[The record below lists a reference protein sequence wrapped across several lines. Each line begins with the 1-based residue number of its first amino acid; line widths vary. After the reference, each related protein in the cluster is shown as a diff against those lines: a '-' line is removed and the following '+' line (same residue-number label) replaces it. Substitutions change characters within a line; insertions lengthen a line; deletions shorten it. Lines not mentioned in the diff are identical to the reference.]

1 MASPQEQAD
10 AAYRAYESARSTFN
24 LASQGVPVPGG
35 LDIARQRLQAAE
47 AASHSANDA
56 LRATYNQPPP
66 GSGGT
71 SGGGGGGGMSQY
83 DLEMRLRNEQRAY
96 EREQRQRQIIQ
107 TLQAAF
113 SSYGLQS
120 LFPKIAEFARRD
132 LTEDGVLLELRK
144 TPEYKQRFPAIEPLA
159 QKGRVI
165 TEAEYI
171 QFERNAAQLERAY
184 GLPAGML
191 DDRATVANLLT
202 NEVSAR
208 ELEER
213 VTLAAAGAFQ
223 TSPEMRDTFQRFY
236 GIESGGLTAYFL
248 DPEKA
253 LPLLNKQYAA
263 SQIGA
268 EAAMQDVTIQS
279 RLAEQITEAGIGR
292 EEARAGFGRVAGMA
306 SLAEGRGDLATQGQA
321 IGAELLGQE
330 AAQEAVQRAQA
341 ARRGRFQQG
350 GGAITSQQGVIGAGT
365 AATR

>member
-1 MASPQEQAD
+1 MSVEQQRAD
-10 AAYRAYESARSTFN
+10 AAYRYYEEMRAR
-24 LASQGVPVPGG
+24 AAAAQGAGPA
-35 LDIARQRLQAAE
+35 ARAE
-47 AASHSANDA
+47 ANALLEAAAANSRRANDA
-56 LRATYNQPPP
+56 LVATYNQAPAQ
-66 GSGGT
+66 T
-71 SGGGGGGGMSQY
+71 AGGGGGGPDPY
-83 DLEMRLRNEQRAY
+83 DIEMRLRNEQREY
-96 EREQRQRQIIQ
+96 EKQQRQRQIIQ
-107 TLQAAF
+107 TLQSAF

-144 TPEYKQRFPAIEPLA
+144 TPEYKQRFPAIEALA

-223 TSPEMRDTFQRFY
+223 TSPEMRETFQRFY

-292 EEARAGFGRVAGMA
+292 EEARAGFGRVAGLA
-306 SLAEGRGDLATQGQA
+306 PLAEGRGDLATQSQA

-350 GGAITSQQGVIGAGT
+350 GGALTSQQGVIGTGT

>member
-1 MASPQEQAD
+1 MAIENFTNQQIDQAYATAEKAANQFLAMGNPQ
-10 AAYRAYESARSTFN
+10 AAHN
-24 LASQGVPVPGG
+24 NHL
-35 LDIARQRLQAAE
+35 IMQRLVQQRMANNAA
-47 AASHSANDA
+47 N
-56 LRATYNQPPP
+56 TGGNNPTPQPP
-66 GSGGT
+66 
-71 SGGGGGGGMSQY
+71 GMSDYEIALSLQK
-83 DLEMRLRNEQRAY
+83 QQQQY
-96 EREQRQRQIIQ
+96 ERERQQRQVIQ
-107 TLQAAF
+107 TLQSAF
-113 SSYGLQS
+113 SQYGLQS
-120 LFPKIAEFARRD
+120 LFPKIQEYARRD

-184 GLPAGML
+184 GLPSGML

-268 EAAMQDVTIQS
+268 EAAMQDITIQS

-350 GGAITSQQGVIGAGT
+350 GGVITGQQGVIGAGT